1 MGAVVF
7 NRKPSSPE
15 LPSLLSPVLWLL
27 LRVQL
32 FLCRLRP
39 KHPDAPCTEAEAL
52 AWLQNMLQAV
62 DAFVASSKN
71 GTLPPQTPP
80 AATAPNAPCAAPPPR
95 QQTESAAAHPN
106 PPPPPPNRPPPEPKP
121 APARTPPRLAPSP
134 PLHAQNRSHHHAR
147 RPAAQAAPPRQKSAS
162 FFHHKKIGCFQR
174 RPDCAL
180 FVAISQ

>member
-80 AATAPNAPCAAPPPR
+80 AATAPNAPCDTPPNAPCAASPPR
-95 QQTESAAAHPN
+95 QQTEPASAHPN
-106 PPPPPPNRPPPEPKP
+106 PAPPPPNRPPPEPKP
-121 APARTPPRLAPSP
+121 APARTPPRLAPPP
-134 PLHAQNRSHHHAR
+134 PLHAQNRPHNHAR
-147 RPAAQAAPPRQKSAS
+147 RPAAQAAPPRQKPAS
-162 FFHHKKIGCFQR
+162 FFHHKKNW
-174 RPDCAL
+174 L
-180 FVAISQ
+180 FSAAA